1 MCGRISQYRL
11 PMHYAQRMHLK
22 NPFVLV
28 DAADRRPGYNLSPGT
43 HPLAIYPDETIRAVH
58 WGYCPQWAIQKKLPQ
73 TINAR
78 VETASTSAYFRVL
91 WRKARI
97 LVPADGWFEW
107 KSEAQARRRE
117 TAQAALFHSPRGRR
131 ADVPRRADEHPDR
144 GRRARAGRGI
154 RDRDGRRR
162 RRARRRPRPPAAR
175 VRRPLPRAAG
185 SIRRCRRTNSTRSAR
200 RAASAASQFV
210 WHRVTSDVN
219 RAINDEPRLIE
230 PLEPSGVT
238 QQLSDRAVR
247 RRSSILI
254 GTRRFLAALSRK
266 SAEQLARGRNGDQ
279 HEQHRK
285 GEDQWRI
292 HQAFPVAWS
301 SAVECMTSKVIKM
314 RPNAK

>member
-78 VETASTSAYFRVL
+78 VETASTSAYFRAL

-107 KSEAQARRRE
+107 KTE
-117 TAQAALFHSPRGRR
+117 TP
-131 ADVPRRADEHPDR
+131 ADGAKPVKQPYFIRRADEEPMFLAALTSIQTEEDALMP
-144 GRRARAGRGI
+144 GAGFVI
-154 RDRDGRRR
+154 VT
-162 RRARRRPRPPAAR
+162 AAADEGL
-175 VRRPLPRAAG
+175 VDVHDRRPLVFTPAA
-185 SIRRCRRTNSTRSAR
+185 AR
-200 RAASAASQFV
+200 RWLDPALPLDELDALSKSGGAAASQFI

-230 PLEPSGVT
+230 PLEP
-238 QQLSDRAVR
+238 
-247 RRSSILI
+247 
-254 GTRRFLAALSRK
+254 LA
-266 SAEQLARGRNGDQ
+266 G
-279 HEQHRK
+279 
-285 GEDQWRI
+285 
-292 HQAFPVAWS
+292 
-301 SAVECMTSKVIKM
+301 
-314 RPNAK
+314 